1 MRLNVVS
8 ATSDELNAPGQAE
21 PRVTAGA
28 DSAAPDTPALEVT
41 GLRAA
46 YGSQVAVHGIS
57 FSVAPGE
64 FVTLLGPS
72 GCGKTTTLRCIAGL
86 EVPVGGTIAING
98 TVVSSPG
105 RHVPAQK
112 RGINMVFQSYAIW
125 PHMSVEQNV
134 SYGLRNRGTSK
145 AEIKRR
151 TAEALE
157 MVGLGG
163 YEKRYGTELSGGQQ
177 QRVAVARAVVTE
189 PQILLFDE
197 PLSNLDAGLRER
209 MREELL
215 MLQRRI
221 GRTAIYVTHDQ
232 TEAMAM
238 SDRIVLMNGGVIEQ
252 VATPRDL
259 YHRPPSR
266 FAATFVGTT
275 NLIEGTV
282 ALESGTPVFRG
293 EGLELVLPAGSAQ
306 GPGAVAFRP
315 ESVQVGERA
324 TGTVNRFT
332 ARVVS
337 AAFLGAR
344 CDVTLSLGGARVRV
358 ETTADFDPTPGSAV
372 AVALPVESLS
382 VLGQ

>member
-1 MRLNVVS
+1 VS
-8 ATSDELNAPGQAE
+8 ATSDELKVSESARPRAAAE
-21 PRVTAGA
+21 PGAGA
-28 DSAAPDTPALEVT
+28 TPALEVT
-41 GLRAA
+41 DLRAM
-46 YGSQVAVHGIS
+46 YGSHTAVHGIS
-57 FSVAPGE
+57 FTVAPGE

-86 EVPVGGTIAING
+86 EAPAGGTIRING
-98 TVVSSPG
+98 TVVSGPG
-105 RHVPAQK
+105 QHVPAQK

-125 PHMSVEQNV
+125 PHMTVEQNV
-134 SYGLRNRGTSK
+134 SYGLRHRGTSK
-145 AEIKRR
+145 AEINRR

-157 MVGLGG
+157 LVGLTG
-163 YEKRYGTELSGGQQ
+163 YGKRYGTELSGGQQ

-232 TEAMAM
+232 TEAMAI
-238 SDRIVLMNGGVIEQ
+238 SDRIVLMNAGRIEQ
-252 VATPRDL
+252 VATPREL
-259 YHRPPSR
+259 YNQPPSR

-282 ALESGTPVFRG
+282 TTRSGTQVFHG
-293 EGLELVLPAGSAQ
+293 PGVELVLPAGSAE
-306 GPGAVAFRP
+306 GPGVVAFRP
-315 ESVQVGERA
+315 ETVQVGGRVTA
-324 TGTVNRFT
+324 TVNRFT
-332 ARVVS
+332 AEVVS

-344 CDVTLSLGGARVRV
+344 CDVTLSLGDAQIRV
-358 ETTADFDPTPGSAV
+358 ETSADFDLSTGSTV
-372 AVALPVESLS
+372 DVALPVESL
-382 VLGQ
+382 LLLEP

>member
-1 MRLNVVS
+1 VS
-8 ATSDELNAPGQAE
+8 ATSDELKVSESAGPRAAE
-21 PRVTAGA
+21 PAGA
-28 DSAAPDTPALEVT
+28 ATPALEVT
-41 GLRAA
+41 DLRAA
-46 YGSQVAVHGIS
+46 YGSHTAVHGIS
-57 FSVAPGE
+57 FTVAPGE

-86 EVPVGGTIAING
+86 EVPVGGTIRING
-98 TVVSSPG
+98 VEVSGPG
-105 RHVPAQK
+105 KHIPAQK

-134 SYGLRNRGTSK
+134 AYGLRNRHTSK
-145 AEIKRR
+145 AEIRRR
-151 TAEALE
+151 TADALE
-157 MVGLGG
+157 MVGLSGF
-163 YEKRYGTELSGGQQ
+163 EKRYGTELSGGQQ

-215 MLQRRI
+215 ALQRRI

-238 SDRIVLMNGGVIEQ
+238 SDRIVLMNGGFIEQ
-252 VATPRDL
+252 VATPREM
-259 YHRPPSR
+259 YNRPPTR

-282 ALESGTPVFRG
+282 TAGPGAPVFHG
-293 EGLELVLPAGSAQ
+293 SGLELELPAGSAA
-306 GPGAVAFRP
+306 GPGVVAFRP
-315 ESVQVGERA
+315 ESVQVGGQITA
-324 TGTVNRFT
+324 QVNRFT
-332 ARVVS
+332 AEVVS

-344 CDVTLSLGGARVRV
+344 CDVTLAVGGAQIRV
-358 ETTADFDPTPGSAV
+358 ETTADFDLSTGSTV
-372 AVALPVESLS
+372 EVALPVNSLL
-382 VLGQ
+382 VLEP